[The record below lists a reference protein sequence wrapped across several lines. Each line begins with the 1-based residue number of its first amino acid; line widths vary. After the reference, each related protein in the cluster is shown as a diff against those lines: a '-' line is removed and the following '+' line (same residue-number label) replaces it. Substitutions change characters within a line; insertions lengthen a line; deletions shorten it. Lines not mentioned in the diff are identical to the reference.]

1 VKPVIMLVMVAVVVV
16 AFGAGFLAGRGGV
29 PEGAPIA
36 GHAGEPTATTFPT
49 AGAPGA
55 EDQAGAA
62 QATGI
67 SRTLFMTVDSP
78 GSVTHEVTMGV
89 AELPAGVSSGLHV
102 HPGIEVGYILEG
114 TVELRH
120 EGRAT
125 ETLSAG
131 GTFYNDAPHDAIN
144 VGTGP
149 ARILAVWVVEKG
161 EPMTSSVP

>member
-1 VKPVIMLVMVAVVVV
+1 MKPVVMLVMLAVVVV
-16 AFGAGFLAGRGGV
+16 AFGAGFLVGHGGV
-29 PEGAPIA
+29 PEGAPMA
-36 GHAGEPTATTFPT
+36 GHAGDPAATATI
-49 AGAPGA
+49 ASAPGA
-55 EDQAGAA
+55 EDRAGAT

-78 GSVTHEVTMGV
+78 GSATHEVTMGV
-89 AELPAGVSSGLHV
+89 AELPAGFSSGLHV

-131 GTFYNDAPHDAIN
+131 GTFYNNAPHDAIN

-149 ARILAVWVVEKG
+149 ARILAVWIVEKG
-161 EPMTSSVP
+161 EPMSSPVP